1 VGNLAALPVTAQQIL
16 TAFAE
21 QLEEV
26 SPEGYVVPQRQY
38 VHAGAEA
45 VWDGE
50 QLTVGFVDLKQGQ
63 PGIPV
68 SVTIPP
74 RALLFYV
81 EWKVLLLRSAPTV
94 QEGPQMVPSADVLDE
109 SGGQSLEDV
118 QALAKAFSNL
128 HLGNVLTGVNEGFV
142 LESIT
147 PVGPEGGLVGT
158 ELRLSMS
165 VR

>member
-1 VGNLAALPVTAQQIL
+1 VANLAELPGTAQRIL

-26 SPEGYVVPQRQY
+26 SAPGYTVPERQY
-38 VHAGAEA
+38 VHSGVEA

-63 PGIPV
+63 PGIPT

-74 RALLFYV
+74 RALLFYA
-81 EWKVLLLRSAPTV
+81 EWKLLLLRTAPTV
-94 QEGPQMVPSADVLDE
+94 QEGPRMVPSADVLDE
-109 SGGQSLEDV
+109 SGLLALDDV
-118 QALAKAFSNL
+118 QALTKAFSNL
-128 HLGNVLTGVNEGFV
+128 HLANALTAQGEGFV
-142 LESIT
+142 LESIM